1 MGNTNIE
8 NNINRKSVIGFKK
21 TRGLKKVKGFV
32 TKEIKNVVISL
43 KLFTSIEFKK
53 TSGWSVL

>member
-21 TRGLKKVKGFV
+21 TRGFKVKGFV
-32 TKEIKNVVISL
+32 TKEIENVVISL